1 MKDTYSVCQIG
12 LGPIGLKTTVILAER
27 PNLKIKSAVDID
39 KSKRGKD
46 LGTLAG
52 LGELGV
58 KVTDSLEEAL
68 GRDKIDIVVLTTC
81 SKVEQIYPQ
90 LQKIVPYGVNVVTTC
105 EELSYSWVTKPDISS
120 KVNELAKAH
129 GVSILATGVNPGF
142 LMDYL
147 PLALSGVCKDVESVT
162 VERIQDATPR
172 RVPFQKK
179 IGAGLTAEEFDEKV
193 KAGIIK
199 HVGLTESMHMIA
211 SKMGWVLDRTEEDI
225 SPIIADSNHTTPGVS
240 VTKGNVAGVQQIGRG
255 IVGGVERISM
265 IFRASIGEKDPRDSV
280 DIKGTPNVHSVI
292 PGGINGDIATCAII
306 VNAIPV
312 VVEARA
318 GLRTMSDIETIAFF
332 D

>member
-12 LGPIGLKTTVILAER
+12 LGPIGLKTTAILAER
-27 PNLKIKSAVDID
+27 SNLKIKSAVDID

-58 KVTDSLEEAL
+58 KITDSLEEAL
-68 GRDKIDIVVLTTC
+68 GRDKVDIVVLTTC

-147 PLALSGVCKDVESVT
+147 PLALSGVCKGVESVT

-172 RVPFQKK
+172 RIPFQKK
-179 IGAGLTAEEFDEKV
+179 IGAGLTAAEFDEKV

-225 SPIIADSNHTTPGVS
+225 SPIMADSDRTTPGVS
-240 VTKGNVAGVQQIGRG
+240 VTKGNVAGVQQIGKG